1 MKKRILAALLAASM
15 ALCAG
20 CGSQT
25 SDDGEEQTAAGTA
38 VEVAEVTKGAMSTEY
53 SVNGKVVADNEVQV
67 FPMLAGQVLTL
78 SVSEGDKVAKGQT
91 LLNVDTSSVTS
102 TMSSLRESYNATK
115 TATEKAIENA
125 QIGVEQAQ
133 LAVENT
139 EALLEAGAAAEQD
152 LTKAKQGLAQAQA
165 GVQQA
170 RAQQA
175 ASLAQIQA
183 SMDQINKQASLGTV
197 TAPCSGT
204 VTAVNVDRG
213 GMASSAQPSVVIA
226 ENGAVE
232 VQVSVAEDVFTGIKV
247 GDTASVTVSAVSK
260 ESMNGTVSTLPD
272 AKGNLFVQMGIIRS
286 KVHISD
292 LELIDEPVI
301 TTPSLSKTGAG
312 KIRMSKSASVSTEIN
327 LLGKTVDEAVAELDK
342 YLDDAYIAH
351 LKTVRI
357 VHGKGTGALRKG
369 VHNYLKRQK
378 HVASYR
384 LGEFG
389 EGDAGVTI
397 VEFKK

>member
-67 FPMLAGQVLTL
+67 FPMIAGQVLTL

-183 SMDQINKQASLGTV
+183 SMDQINKQASYGTV
-197 TAPCSGT
+197 TAPCAGT
-204 VTAVNVDRG
+204 VTAVNVVQG
-213 GMASSAQPSVVIA
+213 GMASSAQPAVVIA
-226 ENGAVE
+226 EDSRVKINAS
-232 VQVSVAEDVFTGIKV
+232 VSEDVFAGLHTGDSAGVQI
-247 GDTASVTVSAVSK
+247 SV
-260 ESMNGTVSTLPD
+260 L
-272 AKGNLFVQMGIIRS
+272 
-286 KVHISD
+286 SD
-292 LELIDEPVI
+292 EV
-301 TTPSLSKTGAG
+301 
-312 KIRMSKSASVSTEIN
+312 KSAKIVSLPAAANQQTNLYDVSVSVPSGTEPAIGAFATVIFYTDRREN
-327 LLGKTVDEAVAELDK
+327 TLSVPTDCVLTGNDNERYLFTVDESGTTAARVTVETGLVGKTNTEITSGLNEGDRVVVKGQSYLSDGSAVRVVTSD
-342 YLDDAYIAH
+342 
-351 LKTVRI
+351 
-357 VHGKGTGALRKG
+357 G
-369 VHNYLKRQK
+369 
-378 HVASYR
+378 
-384 LGEFG
+384 G
-389 EGDAGVTI
+389 EG
-397 VEFKK
+397 

>member
-183 SMDQINKQASLGTV
+183 SMDQINKQASYGTV
-197 TAPCSGT
+197 TAPCAGT
-204 VTAVNVDRG
+204 VTAVNVVQG
-213 GMASSAQPSVVIA
+213 GMASSAQPAGVIA
-226 ENGAVE
+226 EDSRVKINAS
-232 VQVSVAEDVFTGIKV
+232 VSEDVFAGLHTGDSAGVQI
-247 GDTASVTVSAVSK
+247 SV
-260 ESMNGTVSTLPD
+260 L
-272 AKGNLFVQMGIIRS
+272 
-286 KVHISD
+286 SD
-292 LELIDEPVI
+292 EV
-301 TTPSLSKTGAG
+301 
-312 KIRMSKSASVSTEIN
+312 KSAKIVSLPAAANQQTNLYDVSVSVPSGTEPAIGAFATVIFYTDRREN
-327 LLGKTVDEAVAELDK
+327 TLSVPTDCVLTGNDNERYLFTVDESGTTAARVTVETGLVGKTNTEITSGLNEGDRVVVKGQSYLSDGSAVRVVTSD
-342 YLDDAYIAH
+342 
-351 LKTVRI
+351 
-357 VHGKGTGALRKG
+357 G
-369 VHNYLKRQK
+369 
-378 HVASYR
+378 
-384 LGEFG
+384 G
-389 EGDAGVTI
+389 EG
-397 VEFKK
+397 

>member
-53 SVNGKVVADNEVQV
+53 SVNGKVAADNEVQV

-78 SVSEGDKVAKGQT
+78 SVSEGDKVTKGQT

-152 LTKAKQGLAQAQA
+152 LTKALLGLGQILQGLAKAQA

-183 SMDQINKQASLGTV
+183 SMDQINKQASYGTV
-197 TAPCSGT
+197 TAPCAGT
-204 VTAVNVDRG
+204 VTAVNVVQG
-213 GMASSAQPSVVIA
+213 GMASSAQPAVVIA
-226 ENGAVE
+226 EDSRVKINAS
-232 VQVSVAEDVFTGIKV
+232 VSEDVFAGLHTGDSAGVQI
-247 GDTASVTVSAVSK
+247 SV
-260 ESMNGTVSTLPD
+260 L
-272 AKGNLFVQMGIIRS
+272 
-286 KVHISD
+286 SD
-292 LELIDEPVI
+292 EV
-301 TTPSLSKTGAG
+301 
-312 KIRMSKSASVSTEIN
+312 KSAKIVSLPAAANQQTNLYDVSVSVPSGTEPAIGAFATVIFYTDRREN
-327 LLGKTVDEAVAELDK
+327 TLSVPTECVLTGNDNERYLFTVDESGTTAKRVTVETGLVGKTQTEITSGLSEGDRVVVKGQSYLSDGSAVRVVTSD
-342 YLDDAYIAH
+342 
-351 LKTVRI
+351 
-357 VHGKGTGALRKG
+357 G
-369 VHNYLKRQK
+369 
-378 HVASYR
+378 
-384 LGEFG
+384 G
-389 EGDAGVTI
+389 EG
-397 VEFKK
+397 

>member
-91 LLNVDTSSVTS
+91 LMNVDTSSVTS

-183 SMDQINKQASLGTV
+183 SMDQINKQASYGTV
-197 TAPCSGT
+197 TAPCAGT
-204 VTAVNVDRG
+204 VTAVNVVQG
-213 GMASSAQPSVVIA
+213 GMASSAQPAVVIA
-226 ENGAVE
+226 EDSRVKINAS
-232 VQVSVAEDVFTGIKV
+232 VSEDVFAGLHTGDSAGVQI
-247 GDTASVTVSAVSK
+247 SV
-260 ESMNGTVSTLPD
+260 L
-272 AKGNLFVQMGIIRS
+272 
-286 KVHISD
+286 SD
-292 LELIDEPVI
+292 EV
-301 TTPSLSKTGAG
+301 
-312 KIRMSKSASVSTEIN
+312 KSAKIVSLPAAANQQTNLYDVSVSVPSGTEPAIGAFATVIFYTDRREN
-327 LLGKTVDEAVAELDK
+327 TLSVPTDCVLTGNDNERYLFTVDESGTTAARVTVETGLVG
-342 YLDDAYIAH
+342 
-351 LKTVRI
+351 KTNTEI
-357 VHGKGTGALRKG
+357 TSGL
-369 VHNYLKRQK
+369 N
-378 HVASYR
+378 
-384 LGEFG
+384 
-389 EGDAGVTI
+389 EGDRVVVKGQSYLSDGSAVRVVTSDGGV
-397 VEFKK
+397 KAR

>member
-38 VEVAEVTKGAMSTEY
+38 VEVAEVTKGAMSIEY

-91 LLNVDTSSVTS
+91 LMNVDTSSVTS

-183 SMDQINKQASLGTV
+183 SMDQINKQASYGTV
-197 TAPCSGT
+197 TAPCAGT
-204 VTAVNVDRG
+204 VTAVNVVQG
-213 GMASSAQPSVVIA
+213 GMASSAQPAVVIA
-226 ENGAVE
+226 EDSRVKINAS
-232 VQVSVAEDVFTGIKV
+232 VSEDVFAGLHTGDSAGVQI
-247 GDTASVTVSAVSK
+247 SV
-260 ESMNGTVSTLPD
+260 L
-272 AKGNLFVQMGIIRS
+272 
-286 KVHISD
+286 SD
-292 LELIDEPVI
+292 EV
-301 TTPSLSKTGAG
+301 
-312 KIRMSKSASVSTEIN
+312 KSAKIVSLPAAANQQTNLYDVSVSVPSGTEPAIGAFATVIFYTDRREN
-327 LLGKTVDEAVAELDK
+327 TLSVPTECVLTGNDNERYLFTVDESGTTAARVTVETGLVGKTNTEITSGLSEGDRVVVKGQSYLSDGSAVRVVTSD
-342 YLDDAYIAH
+342 
-351 LKTVRI
+351 
-357 VHGKGTGALRKG
+357 G
-369 VHNYLKRQK
+369 
-378 HVASYR
+378 
-384 LGEFG
+384 G
-389 EGDAGVTI
+389 EG
-397 VEFKK
+397 

>member
-139 EALLEAGAAAEQD
+139 ETLLEAGAAAEQD

-183 SMDQINKQASLGTV
+183 SMDQINKQASYGTV
-197 TAPCSGT
+197 TAPCAGT
-204 VTAVNVDRG
+204 VTAVNVVQG
-213 GMASSAQPSVVIA
+213 GMASSAQPAVVIA
-226 ENGAVE
+226 EDSRVKINAS
-232 VQVSVAEDVFTGIKV
+232 VSEDVFAGLHTGDSAGVQI
-247 GDTASVTVSAVSK
+247 SV
-260 ESMNGTVSTLPD
+260 L
-272 AKGNLFVQMGIIRS
+272 
-286 KVHISD
+286 SD
-292 LELIDEPVI
+292 EV
-301 TTPSLSKTGAG
+301 
-312 KIRMSKSASVSTEIN
+312 KSAKIVSLPAAANQQTNLYDVSVSVPSGTEPAIGAFATVIFYTDRREN
-327 LLGKTVDEAVAELDK
+327 TLSVPTDCVLTGNDNERYLFTVDESGTTAARVTVETGLVGKTNTEITSGLNEGDRVVVKGQSYLSDGSAVRVVTSD
-342 YLDDAYIAH
+342 
-351 LKTVRI
+351 
-357 VHGKGTGALRKG
+357 G
-369 VHNYLKRQK
+369 
-378 HVASYR
+378 
-384 LGEFG
+384 G
-389 EGDAGVTI
+389 EG
-397 VEFKK
+397 

>member
-38 VEVAEVTKGAMSTEY
+38 VEVVEVTKGAMSTEY

-183 SMDQINKQASLGTV
+183 SMDQINKQASYGTV
-197 TAPCSGT
+197 TAPCAGT
-204 VTAVNVDRG
+204 VTAVNVVQG
-213 GMASSAQPSVVIA
+213 GMASSAQPAVVIA
-226 ENGAVE
+226 EDSRVKINAS
-232 VQVSVAEDVFTGIKV
+232 VSEDVFAGLHTGDSAGVQI
-247 GDTASVTVSAVSK
+247 SV
-260 ESMNGTVSTLPD
+260 L
-272 AKGNLFVQMGIIRS
+272 
-286 KVHISD
+286 SD
-292 LELIDEPVI
+292 EV
-301 TTPSLSKTGAG
+301 
-312 KIRMSKSASVSTEIN
+312 KSAKIVSLPAAANQQTNLYDVSVSVPSGTEPAIGAFATVIFYTDRREN
-327 LLGKTVDEAVAELDK
+327 TLSVPTECVLTGNDNERYLFTVDESGTTAARVTVETGLVGKTNTEITSGLNEGDRVVVKGQSYLSDGSAVRVVTSD
-342 YLDDAYIAH
+342 
-351 LKTVRI
+351 
-357 VHGKGTGALRKG
+357 G
-369 VHNYLKRQK
+369 
-378 HVASYR
+378 
-384 LGEFG
+384 G
-389 EGDAGVTI
+389 EG
-397 VEFKK
+397 

>member
-38 VEVAEVTKGAMSTEY
+38 VEVAKVTKGAMSTEY

-183 SMDQINKQASLGTV
+183 SMDQINKQASYGTV
-197 TAPCSGT
+197 TAPCAGT
-204 VTAVNVDRG
+204 VTAVNVVQG
-213 GMASSAQPSVVIA
+213 GMASSAQPAVVIA
-226 ENGAVE
+226 EDSRVKINAS
-232 VQVSVAEDVFTGIKV
+232 VSEDVFAGLHTGDSAGVQI
-247 GDTASVTVSAVSK
+247 SV
-260 ESMNGTVSTLPD
+260 L
-272 AKGNLFVQMGIIRS
+272 
-286 KVHISD
+286 SD
-292 LELIDEPVI
+292 EV
-301 TTPSLSKTGAG
+301 
-312 KIRMSKSASVSTEIN
+312 KSAKIVSLPAAANQQTNLYDVSVSVPSGTEPAIGAFATVIFYTDRREN
-327 LLGKTVDEAVAELDK
+327 TLSVPTECVLTGNDNERYLFTVDESGTTAARVTVETGLVGKTNTEITSGLNEGDRVVVKGQSYLSDGSAVRVVTSD
-342 YLDDAYIAH
+342 
-351 LKTVRI
+351 
-357 VHGKGTGALRKG
+357 G
-369 VHNYLKRQK
+369 
-378 HVASYR
+378 
-384 LGEFG
+384 G
-389 EGDAGVTI
+389 EG
-397 VEFKK
+397 

>member
-1 MKKRILAALLAASM
+1 MKKRVLAALLAASM

-53 SVNGKVVADNEVQV
+53 SVNGKVAADNEVQV

-78 SVSEGDKVAKGQT
+78 SVSEGDKVTKGQT

-183 SMDQINKQASLGTV
+183 SMDQINKQASYGTV
-197 TAPCSGT
+197 TAPCAGT
-204 VTAVNVDRG
+204 VTAVNVVQG
-213 GMASSAQPSVVIA
+213 GMASSAQPAVVIA
-226 ENGAVE
+226 EDSRVKINAS
-232 VQVSVAEDVFTGIKV
+232 VSEDVFAGLHTGDSAGVQI
-247 GDTASVTVSAVSK
+247 SV
-260 ESMNGTVSTLPD
+260 L
-272 AKGNLFVQMGIIRS
+272 
-286 KVHISD
+286 SD
-292 LELIDEPVI
+292 EV
-301 TTPSLSKTGAG
+301 
-312 KIRMSKSASVSTEIN
+312 KSAKIVSLPAAANQQTNLYDVSVSVPSGTEPAIGAFATVIFYTDRREN
-327 LLGKTVDEAVAELDK
+327 TLSVPTECVLTGNDNERYLFTVDESGTTAARVTVETGLVGKTNTEITSGLNEGDRVVVKGQSYLSDGSAVR
-342 YLDDAYIAH
+342 
-351 LKTVRI
+351 V
-357 VHGKGTGALRKG
+357 
-369 VHNYLKRQK
+369 
-378 HVASYR
+378 VA
-384 LGEFG
+384 GDGG
-389 EGDAGVTI
+389 EG
-397 VEFKK
+397 

>member
-183 SMDQINKQASLGTV
+183 SMDQINKQASYGTV
-197 TAPCSGT
+197 TAPCAGT
-204 VTAVNVDRG
+204 VTAVNVVQG
-213 GMASSAQPSVVIA
+213 GMASPAQPAVVIA
-226 ENGAVE
+226 EDSRVKINAS
-232 VQVSVAEDVFTGIKV
+232 VSEDVFAGLHTGDSAGVQI
-247 GDTASVTVSAVSK
+247 SV
-260 ESMNGTVSTLPD
+260 L
-272 AKGNLFVQMGIIRS
+272 
-286 KVHISD
+286 SD
-292 LELIDEPVI
+292 EV
-301 TTPSLSKTGAG
+301 
-312 KIRMSKSASVSTEIN
+312 KSAKIVSLPAAANQQTNLYDVSVSVPSGTEPAIGAFATVIFYTDRREN
-327 LLGKTVDEAVAELDK
+327 TLSVPTDCVLTGNDNERYLFTVDESGTTAARVTVETGLVGKTNTEITSGLNEGDRVVVKGQSYLSDGSAVRVVTSD
-342 YLDDAYIAH
+342 
-351 LKTVRI
+351 
-357 VHGKGTGALRKG
+357 G
-369 VHNYLKRQK
+369 
-378 HVASYR
+378 
-384 LGEFG
+384 G
-389 EGDAGVTI
+389 EG
-397 VEFKK
+397 

>member
-183 SMDQINKQASLGTV
+183 SMDQINKQASYGTV
-197 TAPCSGT
+197 TAPCAGT
-204 VTAVNVDRG
+204 VTAVNVVQG
-213 GMASSAQPSVVIA
+213 GMASSAQPAVVIA
-226 ENGAVE
+226 EDSRVKINAS
-232 VQVSVAEDVFTGIKV
+232 VSEDVFAGLHTGDSAGVQI
-247 GDTASVTVSAVSK
+247 SV
-260 ESMNGTVSTLPD
+260 L
-272 AKGNLFVQMGIIRS
+272 
-286 KVHISD
+286 SD
-292 LELIDEPVI
+292 EV
-301 TTPSLSKTGAG
+301 
-312 KIRMSKSASVSTEIN
+312 KSAKIVLLPAAANQQTNLYDVSVSVPSGTEPAIGAFATVIFYTDRREN
-327 LLGKTVDEAVAELDK
+327 TLSVPTDCVLTGNDNERYLFTVDESGTTAARVTVETGLVGKTNTEITSGLNEGDRVVVKGQSYLSDGSAVRVVTSD
-342 YLDDAYIAH
+342 
-351 LKTVRI
+351 
-357 VHGKGTGALRKG
+357 G
-369 VHNYLKRQK
+369 
-378 HVASYR
+378 
-384 LGEFG
+384 G
-389 EGDAGVTI
+389 EG
-397 VEFKK
+397 

>member
-25 SDDGEEQTAAGTA
+25 SDDEEDQTAAGTA
-38 VEVAEVTKGAMSTEY
+38 VEVVEVTKGAMSTEY

-102 TMSSLRESYNATK
+102 TMASLRESYSATK
-115 TATEKAIENA
+115 TATDKAIENA
-125 QIGVEQAQ
+125 QIGVDQAQ

-183 SMDQINKQASLGTV
+183 SMDQINKQASYGTV
-197 TAPCSGT
+197 TAPCAGT
-204 VTAVNVDRG
+204 VTAVNVVQG
-213 GMASSAQPSVVIA
+213 GMASSAQPAVVIA
-226 ENGAVE
+226 EDSRVKIDAS
-232 VQVSVAEDVFTGIKV
+232 VSEDVFAGLHTGDSAGVQISVLSDEVK
-247 GDTASVTVSAVSK
+247 TANIVS
-260 ESMNGTVSTLPD
+260 LP
-272 AKGNLFVQMGIIRS
+272 AAANQQTNLYDV
-286 KVHISD
+286 
-292 LELIDEPVI
+292 
-301 TTPSLSKTGAG
+301 
-312 KIRMSKSASVSTEIN
+312 SVSVPAGTEPAIGAFATVIFYTDRREN
-327 LLGKTVDEAVAELDK
+327 TLSVPTECVLTGNDNERYLFTVDESGTTATRVTVETGLVGKTNTEITSGLNAGDRVVVKGQSYLSDGSAVRVVTSD
-342 YLDDAYIAH
+342 
-351 LKTVRI
+351 
-357 VHGKGTGALRKG
+357 G
-369 VHNYLKRQK
+369 
-378 HVASYR
+378 
-384 LGEFG
+384 G
-389 EGDAGVTI
+389 EG
-397 VEFKK
+397 

>member
-78 SVSEGDKVAKGQT
+78 SVSEGDKVTKGQT

-183 SMDQINKQASLGTV
+183 SMDQINKQASYGTV
-197 TAPCSGT
+197 TAPCAGT
-204 VTAVNVDRG
+204 VTAVNVVQG
-213 GMASSAQPSVVIA
+213 GMASSAQPAVVIA
-226 ENGAVE
+226 EDSRVKINAS
-232 VQVSVAEDVFTGIKV
+232 VSEDVFAGLHTGDSAGVQI
-247 GDTASVTVSAVSK
+247 SV
-260 ESMNGTVSTLPD
+260 L
-272 AKGNLFVQMGIIRS
+272 
-286 KVHISD
+286 SD
-292 LELIDEPVI
+292 EV
-301 TTPSLSKTGAG
+301 
-312 KIRMSKSASVSTEIN
+312 KSAKIVSLPAAANQQTNLYDVSVSVPSGTEPAIGAFATVIFYTDRREN
-327 LLGKTVDEAVAELDK
+327 TLSVPTDCVLTGNDNERYLFTVDESGTTAARVTVETGLVGKTNTEITSGLNEGDRVVVKGQSYLSDGSAVR
-342 YLDDAYIAH
+342 
-351 LKTVRI
+351 V
-357 VHGKGTGALRKG
+357 
-369 VHNYLKRQK
+369 
-378 HVASYR
+378 VASD
-384 LGEFG
+384 GG
-389 EGDAGVTI
+389 EG
-397 VEFKK
+397 

>member
-78 SVSEGDKVAKGQT
+78 SVSEGDKVVKGQT

-183 SMDQINKQASLGTV
+183 SMDQINKQASYGTV
-197 TAPCSGT
+197 TAPCAGT
-204 VTAVNVDRG
+204 VTAVNVVQG
-213 GMASSAQPSVVIA
+213 GMASSAQPAVVIA
-226 ENGAVE
+226 EDSRVKINAS
-232 VQVSVAEDVFTGIKV
+232 VSEDVFAGLHTGDSAGVQI
-247 GDTASVTVSAVSK
+247 SV
-260 ESMNGTVSTLPD
+260 L
-272 AKGNLFVQMGIIRS
+272 
-286 KVHISD
+286 SD
-292 LELIDEPVI
+292 EV
-301 TTPSLSKTGAG
+301 
-312 KIRMSKSASVSTEIN
+312 KSAKIVSLPAAANQQTNLYDVSVSVPSGTEPAIGAFATVIFYTDRREN
-327 LLGKTVDEAVAELDK
+327 TLSVPTDCVLTGNDNERYLFTVDESGTTAARVTVETGLVGKTNTEITSGLNEGDRVVVKGQSYLSDGSAVRVVTSD
-342 YLDDAYIAH
+342 
-351 LKTVRI
+351 
-357 VHGKGTGALRKG
+357 G
-369 VHNYLKRQK
+369 
-378 HVASYR
+378 
-384 LGEFG
+384 G
-389 EGDAGVTI
+389 EG
-397 VEFKK
+397 

>member
-78 SVSEGDKVAKGQT
+78 SVSEGDKVTKGQT

-183 SMDQINKQASLGTV
+183 SMDQINKQASYGTV
-197 TAPCSGT
+197 TAPCAGT
-204 VTAVNVDRG
+204 VTAVNVVQG
-213 GMASSAQPSVVIA
+213 GMASSAQPAVVIA
-226 ENGAVE
+226 EDSRVKINAS
-232 VQVSVAEDVFTGIKV
+232 VSEDVFAGLHTGDSAGVQI
-247 GDTASVTVSAVSK
+247 SV
-260 ESMNGTVSTLPD
+260 L
-272 AKGNLFVQMGIIRS
+272 
-286 KVHISD
+286 SD
-292 LELIDEPVI
+292 EV
-301 TTPSLSKTGAG
+301 
-312 KIRMSKSASVSTEIN
+312 KSAKIVSLPAAANQQTNLYDVSVSVPSGTEPAIGAFATVIFYTDRREN
-327 LLGKTVDEAVAELDK
+327 TLSVPTECVLTGNDNERYLFTVDESGTTAARVTVETGLVGKTNTEITSGLNEGDRVVVKGQSYLSDGSAVRVVTSD
-342 YLDDAYIAH
+342 
-351 LKTVRI
+351 
-357 VHGKGTGALRKG
+357 G
-369 VHNYLKRQK
+369 
-378 HVASYR
+378 
-384 LGEFG
+384 G
-389 EGDAGVTI
+389 EG
-397 VEFKK
+397 

>member
-139 EALLEAGAAAEQD
+139 EALLAAGAAAEQD

-183 SMDQINKQASLGTV
+183 SMDQINKQASYGTV
-197 TAPCSGT
+197 TAPCAGT
-204 VTAVNVDRG
+204 VTAVNVVQG
-213 GMASSAQPSVVIA
+213 GMASSAQPAVVIA
-226 ENGAVE
+226 EDSRVKINAS
-232 VQVSVAEDVFTGIKV
+232 VSEDVFAGLHTGDSAGVQI
-247 GDTASVTVSAVSK
+247 SV
-260 ESMNGTVSTLPD
+260 L
-272 AKGNLFVQMGIIRS
+272 
-286 KVHISD
+286 SD
-292 LELIDEPVI
+292 EV
-301 TTPSLSKTGAG
+301 
-312 KIRMSKSASVSTEIN
+312 KSAKIVSLPAAANQQTNLYDVSVSVPSGTEPAIGAFATVIFYTDRREN
-327 LLGKTVDEAVAELDK
+327 TLSVPTDCVLTGNDNERYLFTVDESGTTAARVTVETGLVGKTNTEITSGLNEGDRVVVKGQSYLSDGSAVRVVTSD
-342 YLDDAYIAH
+342 
-351 LKTVRI
+351 
-357 VHGKGTGALRKG
+357 G
-369 VHNYLKRQK
+369 
-378 HVASYR
+378 
-384 LGEFG
+384 G
-389 EGDAGVTI
+389 EG
-397 VEFKK
+397 

>member
-183 SMDQINKQASLGTV
+183 SMDQINKQASYGTV
-197 TAPCSGT
+197 TAPCAGT
-204 VTAVNVDRG
+204 VTAVNVVQG
-213 GMASSAQPSVVIA
+213 GMASSAQPAVVIA
-226 ENGAVE
+226 EDSRVKINAS
-232 VQVSVAEDVFTGIKV
+232 VSEDVFAGLHTGDSAGVQI
-247 GDTASVTVSAVSK
+247 SV
-260 ESMNGTVSTLPD
+260 L
-272 AKGNLFVQMGIIRS
+272 
-286 KVHISD
+286 SD
-292 LELIDEPVI
+292 EV
-301 TTPSLSKTGAG
+301 
-312 KIRMSKSASVSTEIN
+312 KSAKIVSLPAAANQQTNLYDVSVSVPSGTEPAIGAFATVIFYTDRREN
-327 LLGKTVDEAVAELDK
+327 TLSVPTECVLTGNDNERYLFTVDESGTTAVRVTVETGLVGKTNTEITSGLNEGDRVVVK
-342 YLDDAYIAH
+342 GQSYLSDGSA
-351 LKTVRI
+351 VR
-357 VHGKGTGALRKG
+357 VVTSDG
-369 VHNYLKRQK
+369 
-378 HVASYR
+378 
-384 LGEFG
+384 G
-389 EGDAGVTI
+389 EG
-397 VEFKK
+397 